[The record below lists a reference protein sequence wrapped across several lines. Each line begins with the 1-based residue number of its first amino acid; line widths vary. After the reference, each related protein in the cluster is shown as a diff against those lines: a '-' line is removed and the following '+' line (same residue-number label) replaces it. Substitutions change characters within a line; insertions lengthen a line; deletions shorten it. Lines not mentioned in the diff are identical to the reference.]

1 MLLGLPHRSQRQR
14 NPKTCPCCNIA
25 CCRGPDSNIPED
37 AEEAL
42 SGPNAEKWKAVMED
56 ELANMQRNATC
67 TWEIVKRPTEVN
79 VVGSKWVF
87 AIKRN
92 QGDGKNRGG
101 FIPVCLIK

>member
-1 MLLGLPHRSQRQR
+1 
-14 NPKTCPCCNIA
+14 
-25 CCRGPDSNIPED
+25 
-37 AEEAL
+37 
-42 SGPNAEKWKAVMED
+42 MED

-79 VVGSKWVF
+79 VVESKWVF

-92 QGDGKNRGG
+92 QGDGKIRGG